1 MGFSA
6 ISRSLV
12 SNRDRQTDRAL
23 VPLIRLWKEGSLGS
37 VQVVAVLGLG
47 GRQPLINE
55 APEHWRQTLARS
67 LPLAH
72 FASLENIQ
80 LINLTQL

>member
-1 MGFSA
+1 
-6 ISRSLV
+6 
-12 SNRDRQTDRAL
+12 
-23 VPLIRLWKEGSLGS
+23 